1 MKVSWLE
8 TNVAK
13 SDRAR
18 RPAWARS
25 GHSSF
30 VGYFWSIFFCVSFI
44 FTFFFLFF
52 FFPETMACGS
62 SPAWNQTH
70 TTLATCTTAAAM
82 LGP

>member
-1 MKVSWLE
+1 MIEQEGLPGPGLATVLLLVTFGAFSSVLVSYSL
-8 TNVAK
+8 
-13 SDRAR
+13 
-18 RPAWARS
+18 
-25 GHSSF
+25 
-30 VGYFWSIFFCVSFI
+30 
-44 FTFFFLFF
+44 FFFLSF